1 MEGAIYQ
8 VNRGKEL
15 IKNTTIIFIGRFC
28 TQILSFLLL
37 PFYTAIL
44 NTDEY
49 GTVDLIITYVSLAVP
64 CITLELSSA
73 LFRFIVEKRKFK
85 EDLIKIISF
94 VMLTVTLISI
104 IFCIFLCTILSF
116 IGYKYTFAVLIL
128 IITSTYSNVSLQM
141 ARGFGDYISYSI
153 SSVIIAGIT
162 IFLNIIFLTV
172 FKMGAVGIIFS
183 MSIANFIGIL
193 FVFFKIKIWKYIK
206 INSKFTIVSN
216 EMLKY
221 SIPLIPNSIIWW
233 IINVSDRSII
243 SGFIGIA
250 ANGIYAIATKF
261 PSIISILFSVV
272 NISWQESVSLHINDE
287 DSHEFISRAFNKLL
301 ELFSSLCIGMIS
313 VMWFI
318 FPIMINVSYKDAYN
332 YIPILVIASYFNVVV
347 SLLGGIYIG
356 LKKTKDIATTSFL
369 AGLINFFTNIFLV
382 KKIGIYAAAISTL
395 LAFVCIGIYRVI
407 DINKIYKIK
416 IDRSRLFTSAIVAT
430 IIIFIYYINILL
442 SNIIGVVIAV
452 VYTIYSNLDIMKRIY
467 NKRGLL

>member
-1 MEGAIYQ
+1 M
-8 VNRGKEL
+8 NRGKEL

-104 IFCIFLCTILSF
+104 IFCIFLYTILSF

-442 SNIIGVVIAV
+442 LNIIGVVIAV